1 MKITATITLALAASV
16 SAFAPK
22 TPSSSIKSSA
32 LKMSDMPAQTDLVGY
47 YTNLEQRNAELDV
60 ENLPASMK
68 FDPFKFSDNRNGLFF
83 QREAEIKH
91 GRLAMLVRFAF
102 CIFYT
107 FVASNNTKIFKLI
120 QL

>member
-1 MKITATITLALAASV
+1 MKLTATITLALAASV
-16 SAFAPK
+16 SAFTPK
-22 TPSSSIKSSA
+22 TPSSSSIKSLA
-32 LKMSDMPAQTDLVGY
+32 LKMSEMPAQTDLVGY

-102 CIFYT
+102 CIFYMP
-107 FVASNNTKIFKLI
+107 SLNNTKVFKLV